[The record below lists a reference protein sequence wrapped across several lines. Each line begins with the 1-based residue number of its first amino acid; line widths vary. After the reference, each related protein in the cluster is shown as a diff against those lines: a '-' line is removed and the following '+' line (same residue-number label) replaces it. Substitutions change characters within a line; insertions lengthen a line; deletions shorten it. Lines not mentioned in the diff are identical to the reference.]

1 MTADE
6 IKAVKLKVYR
16 KTRSNM
22 KKIGTFR
29 AEFDPTIERYSEL
42 RAQYEELNEQWYDD
56 GCAITEEYTNKAGA
70 TNKRKT
76 ALYLSLE
83 TMRKELTDIE
93 NLLGL
98 TPQGLKRIKSKGLDT
113 VRASK
118 LDTALA
124 RMGDG

>member
-113 VRASK
+113 VRESK